1 MKTEASARIA
11 LLFAH
16 LVSKRMATGDS
27 LDQAR
32 AYALDTLRRAT
43 GSVVSA

>member
-11 LLFAH
+11 H
-16 LVSKRMATGDS
+16 LVSKRMETGDS

-43 GSVVSA
+43 GIAVASCTY